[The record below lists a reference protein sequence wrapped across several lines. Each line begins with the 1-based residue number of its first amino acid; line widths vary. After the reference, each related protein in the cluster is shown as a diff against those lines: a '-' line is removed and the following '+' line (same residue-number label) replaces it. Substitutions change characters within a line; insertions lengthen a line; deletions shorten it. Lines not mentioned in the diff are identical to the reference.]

1 MGNVALILDGKDR
14 LGLACAVAL
23 RTKGC
28 LTRPGMSRPLEKL
41 YVRPPSSDQTGTS
54 PRYGFRAAQK
64 TILPPYLP
72 LTGRMTSPCPE
83 VGARHDVCEAPAADS
98 CFCTSTNLPQVRPPS
113 VLETCSNP
121 PSCSALL
128 SHPPGFSAVSLVNM
142 SRIVFVRGS

>member
-1 MGNVALILDGKDR
+1 MR
-14 LGLACAVAL
+14 CAV

-28 LTRPGMSRPLEKL
+28 LTRPGRSTPVEKL

-83 VGARHDVCEAPAADS
+83 VGARHDVCEAPAAERS
-98 CFCTSTNLPQVRPPS
+98 LFSGNLAERWFEIATPNRNYGESSINLAFGGCSIAAAVRTMSKSLRVISVRP
-113 VLETCSNP
+113 
-121 PSCSALL
+121 
-128 SHPPGFSAVSLVNM
+128 FVS
-142 SRIVFVRGS
+142 